1 MITSLSEYESLLNS
15 DDVEDRHRVAR
26 DSAPAEVW
34 LKIISEM
41 PEYRA
46 YVVQNKTLPLDVLR
60 VLAQDV
66 DRDVRFTVAM
76 RRAAAKDETIADLLA
91 SDSDAGVRAAL
102 AKNPKLRQ
110 TVLQRL
116 AGDEDDWVRECAENS
131 LAQRTQ
137 SST

>member
-15 DDVEDRHRVAR
+15 DDLEDRHRVAR

-34 LKIISEM
+34 LKIISEV

-46 YVVQNKTLPLDVLR
+46 FVVQNKTLPLDVLR
-60 VLAQDV
+60 ILAQDV

-76 RRAAAKDETIADLLA
+76 RRAAAKDETIAGLLA

-102 AKNPKLRQ
+102 AKNPKLDQ
-110 TVLQRL
+110 TVLQQL
-116 AGDEDDWVRECAENS
+116 ARDEDEWVRECAQDS
-131 LAQRTQ
+131 LTQRAQ
-137 SST
+137 SS

>member
-15 DDVEDRHRVAR
+15 DDLEDRHRVAR

-34 LKIISEM
+34 LRIISEV

-46 YVVQNKTLPLDVLR
+46 FVVQNKTLPLDVLR
-60 VLAQDV
+60 ILAQDV

-76 RRAAAKDETIADLLA
+76 RRAAAKDETIARLLA

-102 AKNPKLRQ
+102 AKNPKLDQ
-110 TVLQRL
+110 TVLQQL
-116 AGDEDDWVRECAENS
+116 ARDEDEWVRECAQDS
-131 LAQRTQ
+131 LARRAQ
-137 SST
+137 SSS